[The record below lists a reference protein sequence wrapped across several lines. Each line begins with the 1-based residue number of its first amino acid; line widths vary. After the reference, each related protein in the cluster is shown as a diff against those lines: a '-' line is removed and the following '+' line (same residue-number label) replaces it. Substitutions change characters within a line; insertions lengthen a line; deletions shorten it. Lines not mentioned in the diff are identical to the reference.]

1 MEDYLKLL
9 RKIYD
14 FNALSALLRRPDF
27 KFAFDGMHGVA
38 GPYAKRIFVQVRLPA
53 STSAPCPTIPKRSV
67 LPYRMQSRN
76 GPDST
81 FFLPEKDKRKSMSF
95 IANGYL
101 ARFKAIFPRPK
112 SSCGL
117 PHGKEQHW
125 RQAEG
130 RNS

>member
-38 GPYAKRIFVQVRLPA
+38 GPYAKRIFVQVRLSA
-53 STSAPCPTIPKRSV
+53 STSAPCPTLIPKRLV
-67 LPYRMQSRN
+67 LPYQMQSRN

-81 FFLPEKDKRKSMSF
+81 FFLPEKHKRKSMSAVF
-95 IANGYL
+95 YCQKVSCQIQGD
-101 ARFKAIFPRPK
+101 FP
-112 SSCGL
+112 
-117 PHGKEQHW
+117 
-125 RQAEG
+125 
-130 RNS
+130 